1 MKAMKIVGAVPDGEG
16 LEHLKGVSVPL
27 RLSGLLG
34 P

>member
-1 MKAMKIVGAVPDGEG
+1 MQAMKIVGTVPGGEG

-27 RLSGLLG
+27 PLSGPLG